1 MHLKEILY
9 SGPISAQCKL
19 ETDSKWPATKFL
31 NNMIGPLEVGSCA
44 DVLPRAKEKKQPLRK
59 KCTDSWF
66 GVSPSPDLLTCKKS
80 QRLFCPSQY

>member
-31 NNMIGPLEVGSCA
+31 NNMIGPLEAGSCT
-44 DVLPRAKEKKQPLRK
+44 DILPRAKEKETTTK
-59 KCTDSWF
+59 KKNVLIPGLVF
-66 GVSPSPDLLTCKKS
+66 LHH
-80 QRLFCPSQY
+80 QIY